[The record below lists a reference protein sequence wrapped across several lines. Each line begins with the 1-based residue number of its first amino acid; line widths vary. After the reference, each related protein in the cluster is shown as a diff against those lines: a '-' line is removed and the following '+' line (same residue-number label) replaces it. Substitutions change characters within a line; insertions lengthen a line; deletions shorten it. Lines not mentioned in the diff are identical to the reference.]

1 MSWPRCKPRKRS
13 FLHRLNA
20 SFRVEN
26 ESSWSVRA
34 ATKENA
40 ATIPMPW
47 RGCFEATWFRICT
60 IFQAWL
66 LWLKWLAATPF
77 SNSAALNSATRFQ
90 MGTHWDG
97 FKICWL
103 NAICSS
109 VYLHRWQFFCQH
121 ATSFSKRVSPTVL
134 TQHPV
139 VLNFL
144 FSNLYLGLLCPSN
157 ITIALFPLRYPM
169 QLETAISGGIS
180 ISICIWSEHPLRF
193 YYFHSFPLA

>member
-1 MSWPRCKPRKRS
+1 MNQADPSALLQRRTRQQSLCPGEDASKPHDS
-13 FLHRLNA
+13 EFVQ
-20 SFRVEN
+20 SFRHGYCG
-26 ESSWSVRA
+26 WSDWQPRL
-34 ATKENA
+34 
-40 ATIPMPW
+40 
-47 RGCFEATWFRICT
+47 FRI
-60 IFQAWL
+60 L
-66 LWLKWLAATPF
+66 
-77 SNSAALNSATRFQ
+77 R
-90 MGTHWDG
+90 HWIRDG

-144 FSNLYLGLLCPSN
+144 FPNLYLGLLCPSN

-180 ISICIWSEHPLRF
+180 IGICIWSEHPLRF